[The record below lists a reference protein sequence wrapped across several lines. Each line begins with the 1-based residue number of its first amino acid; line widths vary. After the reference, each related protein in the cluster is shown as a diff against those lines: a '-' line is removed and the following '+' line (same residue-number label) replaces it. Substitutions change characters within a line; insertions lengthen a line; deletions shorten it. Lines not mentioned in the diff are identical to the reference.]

1 MKKFKLKNGLTVV
14 QIKKPG
20 ASVVVEVLVKVGS
33 NDEKE
38 KELGISHFIE
48 HMVFEGTKKRGS
60 SREIANVIEG
70 VGGELNAYTS
80 NERTC
85 YYAKVP
91 NKHFNRA
98 LDVISDILQNP
109 LFRKENVEKQRKII
123 LKEVDLVT
131 DEPRFHQWVLFGKAL
146 FKKHP
151 ARNPAY
157 GTVETVRKITKKQIL
172 DYYKKYYIP
181 NNMII
186 SVVGEVKDLKKKLE
200 EHFFTPKGKKIKEKT
215 IKEPK
220 QKKVRVKKEKRKV
233 ANTYMVLGY
242 RTVPRKNKESY
253 IFDVIDAILGRGQSG
268 WMFDT
273 IRSKYG
279 LAYEVGVQHVAEN
292 NYGFFGVHLSTGKKK
307 IELVKKLIFEVFG
320 RLKNISDEDLK
331 EAKEYIE
338 GNFLLEN
345 EDSQKAADNILGWEQ
360 LAKAED
366 YFDYIKKIKKIN
378 KGEVQKTA
386 EKYFTEKYCLAIIEG
401 QG

>member
-1 MKKFKLKNGLTVV
+1 MQKFKLKNGLTVV
-14 QIKKPG
+14 YIKKPG
-20 ASVVVEVLVKVGS
+20 TSVAVEVLVKVGS

-91 NKHFNRA
+91 GKHFNRA

-109 LFRKENVEKQRKII
+109 LFRKEDVEKQRKII
-123 LKEVDLVT
+123 LKEVGLVT
-131 DEPRFHQWVLFGKAL
+131 DEPRFHQWVLFGRAL

-157 GTVETVRKITKKQIL
+157 GTVRTVKKITKKQIL
-172 DYYKKYYIP
+172 DYYKKFYAP

-186 SVVGEVKDLKKKLE
+186 SVAGDVKGLKKQLE
-200 EHFFTPKGKKIKEKT
+200 EHFFKPKGREIKEKN
-215 IKEPK
+215 ILEPK
-220 QKKVRVKKEKRKV
+220 QKKIRIKKEKRKV

-242 RTVPRKNKESY
+242 RTVPRKKKESY
-253 IFDVIDAILGRGQSG
+253 VFDVIDAILGRGQSG

-273 IRSKYG
+273 IRSKHG
-279 LAYEVGVQHVAEN
+279 LAYEVGVQHVAEDD
-292 NYGFFGVHLSTGKKK
+292 YGFFGVHLSTGKDK
-307 IELVKKLIFEVFG
+307 INLVKKLIFKVLE
-320 RLKNISDEDLK
+320 RLKKLSDKDLK

-345 EDSQKAADNILGWEQ
+345 EDSQKAADNILGWEH
-360 LAKAED
+360 LTKAED
-366 YFDYIKKIKKIN
+366 FFDYIGKIKKVS

-386 EKYFTEKYCLAIIEG
+386 EKYFTDKYCLAVIEG
-401 QG
+401 QE